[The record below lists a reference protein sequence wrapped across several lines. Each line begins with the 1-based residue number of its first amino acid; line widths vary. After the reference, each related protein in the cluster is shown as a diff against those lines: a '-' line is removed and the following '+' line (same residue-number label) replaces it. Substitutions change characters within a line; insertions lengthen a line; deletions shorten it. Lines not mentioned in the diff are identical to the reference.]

1 MSKDKT
7 PSKKLDLT
15 PGRLGYAF
23 DWEQRD
29 VLEARGAEPE
39 LVLRHFKD
47 SFPKFNP
54 TADAMGVI
62 DILDQGQQ
70 GSCFPAGTKV
80 TMHDGQLKNIED
92 IRFGDGVLTH
102 QGRTRQ
108 VIDTMQ
114 RLYTGDLYRFF
125 VKGWGTI
132 RMTADHVVRVWRDG
146 KLFWLRADEIVETD
160 KMVVSRGIAE
170 QSVRFIDV
178 ADYVEDLHCDGDRVA
193 AKHSP
198 DWVPRFI
205 PADDLTC
212 YVLGLYVAEGSTDRT
227 CAGLV
232 NRAVFTMHEDE
243 QFEHQQIVRFA
254 ERIGVAATIQ
264 KRPTSKA
271 VHVRLQ
277 GCVIGRLLEKLCGK
291 FCNQKHV
298 PPFILRGTESQKLA
312 FARGYFAGD
321 GSRAKYDSGRVAASG
336 NCVRSLQV
344 HSATAS
350 RVLSQQLSTILVSIG
365 MKPGR
370 TLTKKREHQ
379 RFSSY
384 QTYLYGSD
392 AVQFVGDAADSFAA
406 ANGKTPYKWCDEGQL
421 RPIRTI
427 EREAVVDFPVYDI
440 TVDEDHSFVAQGLIV
455 HNCQGHAL
463 AQVFSICYFL
473 ATGRRE
479 AFSRAAGYYLAQK
492 RDGIRGD
499 KGSTLSGGQWVATQH
514 GMCLESDWPYP
525 SRYNPGMPP
534 SAQNKFLFK
543 LQTTKPFK
551 DLESMLQ
558 WLDEGL
564 PIQIGLTWNNSCDQ
578 EVVDNYN
585 GNSGGGHSTVFW
597 QRRAN
602 KNVVNWNSWGRR
614 WAGDGVHEWTPE
626 SIKRALASR
635 WTVFIGYA
643 PAGMSFPQPQPIS

>member
-1 MSKDKT
+1 VSKDKR
-7 PSKKLDLT
+7 PIDLT
-15 PGRLGYAF
+15 PGLLGYAF
-23 DWEQRD
+23 DWEQHD
-29 VLEARGAEPE
+29 ELESRGQEPE
-39 LVLRHFKD
+39 LVLKQFKD
-47 SFPKFNP
+47 TFPKFN
-54 TADAMGVI
+54 TAADPLGVV

-92 IRFGDGVLTH
+92 VRFGDGVLTH

-114 RLYTGDLYRFF
+114 RLYSGDLYRFF

-146 KLFWLRADEIVETD
+146 NLFWVRADEVIETD
-160 KMVVSRGIAE
+160 KMVVSRGVQE
-170 QSVRFIDV
+170 QPAKFIDV
-178 ADYVEDLHCDGDRVA
+178 ADYVENLQCDGDRVA

-232 NRAVFTMHEDE
+232 NRAVFTMHKDE
-243 QFEHQQIVRFA
+243 HFEHEQIVSFA
-254 ERIGVAATIQ
+254 ERIGVSVSIQ
-264 KRPTSKA
+264 KREASKA
-271 VHVRLQ
+271 VHIRLQ

-291 FCNQKHV
+291 FCNKKHV
-298 PPFILRGTESQKLA
+298 PPFILTGSNSQKLA

-321 GSRAKYDSGRVAASG
+321 GSRARYDSGRVAASG
-336 NCVRSLQV
+336 NRVRSLQL

-350 RVLSQQLSTILVSIG
+350 RVLSQQLSTLLVSIG

-370 TLTKKREHQ
+370 SITQKRDHQ

-384 QTYLYGSD
+384 QTYLYSGD
-392 AVQFVGDAADSFAA
+392 AVQFVGNAADSFATV
-406 ANGKTPYKWCDEGQL
+406 NTKTAYSWCDEGQL

-440 TVDEDHSFVAQGLIV
+440 TVDEDHSFVAQGLVV

-473 ATGRRE
+473 ATGRKQ
-479 AFSRAAGYYLAQK
+479 AFSRAAAYYLSQQK
-492 RDGIRGD
+492 DGIRGD
-499 KGSTLSGGQWVATQH
+499 MGSTLSGGQYVATQH
-514 GMCLESDWPYP
+514 GLCLESDWPYP
-525 SRYNPGMPP
+525 GRYNPAMPP
-534 SAQNKFLFK
+534 TAQGKFLFR
-543 LQTTKPFK
+543 LATTKPFK
-551 DLESMLQ
+551 DVNSVVE
-558 WLDEGL
+558 WLDQGL
-564 PIQIGLTWNNSCDQ
+564 PVQIGVTWNSSCDR
-578 EVVDNYN
+578 EVVDSYS
-585 GNSGGGHSTVFW
+585 GRGGGGHSTVFW
-597 QRRAN
+597 QRRAGG
-602 KNVVNWNSWGRR
+602 NVVMINSWSSR
-614 WAGDGVHEWTPE
+614 WAGDGCNEWTTK
-626 SIKRALASR
+626 SIEAALAAK
-635 WTVFIGYA
+635 WTVMIGYA
-643 PAGMSFPQPQPIS
+643 PAGMSFPNPNPLS